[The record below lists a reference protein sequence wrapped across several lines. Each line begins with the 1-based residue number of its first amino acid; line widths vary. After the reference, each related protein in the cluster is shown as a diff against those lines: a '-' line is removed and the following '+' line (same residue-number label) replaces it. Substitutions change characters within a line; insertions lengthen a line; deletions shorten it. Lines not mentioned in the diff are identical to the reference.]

1 MSAAIKIA
9 ISDEPTS
16 DIVHRFRN
24 FGEDVYRALRDTCS
38 VSIEEVDASTKSF
51 TVRDIQRRHLGDVTQ
66 IIKRELKR
74 HHFDSSATL
83 TRL

>member
-1 MSAAIKIA
+1 MGAAIQIQ

-24 FGEDVYRALRDTCS
+24 FGEDVYRSLRDTCS
-38 VSIEEVDASTKSF
+38 VSIAEIDVSMTSF
-51 TVRDIQRRHLGDVTQ
+51 TIRDIRRRDLGEVTQ
-66 IIKRELKR
+66 TIKRELKR
-74 HHFDSSATL
+74 YHFDQSATL

>member
-38 VSIEEVDASTKSF
+38 VSIEEVDGSTTSF
-51 TVRDIQRRHLGDVTQ
+51 TVRDIHRRDLGDVTQ
-66 IIKRELKR
+66 TIKRELKR

>member
-1 MSAAIKIA
+1 MGAAIQIQ

-24 FGEDVYRALRDTCS
+24 FGEDVYRSLRDTCS
-38 VSIEEVDASTKSF
+38 VSIAEIDASTTSF
-51 TVRDIQRRHLGDVTQ
+51 TIRDIHRRDLGEVTQ
-66 IIKRELKR
+66 TIKRELKR
-74 HHFDSSATL
+74 HHFDQSATL

>member
-1 MSAAIKIA
+1 MSAAIKIRIA
-9 ISDEPTS
+9 GEPTS

-38 VSIEEVDASTKSF
+38 VSIEEVDASTTSF
-51 TVRDIQRRHLGDVTQ
+51 TVRDIHRRDLGDVTQ
-66 IIKRELKR
+66 TIKRELKR
-74 HHFDSSATL
+74 HQFDSSATL

>member
-1 MSAAIKIA
+1 MSRAIRVE

-24 FGEDVYRALRDTCS
+24 FGEDVYRSLRDTCS
-38 VSIEEVDASTKSF
+38 VSIAEIDACTTSF
-51 TVRDIQRRHLGDVTQ
+51 TVRDIHRSDLGNVTQ
-66 IIKRELKR
+66 AIKRELKR